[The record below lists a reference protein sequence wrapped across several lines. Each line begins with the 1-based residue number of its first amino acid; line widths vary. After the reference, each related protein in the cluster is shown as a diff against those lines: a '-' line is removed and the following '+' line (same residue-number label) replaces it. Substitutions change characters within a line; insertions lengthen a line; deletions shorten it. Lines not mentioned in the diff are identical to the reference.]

1 MNDYSI
7 VKSADDNK
15 PTTTDEEDIITIL
28 EDMKE
33 PLMYSHTPKGDL
45 FDSFSVANNFVIS

>member
-1 MNDYSI
+1 M
-7 VKSADDNK
+7 KSADDNK
-15 PTTTDEEDIITIL
+15 PTTTDEEDIMTIL

-33 PLMYSHTPKGDL
+33 PLMYSRTPKGDL